1 MYHIKSD
8 RRSQRTAAE
17 IGRGLLECLEEK
29 HLSAITVTDIH
40 RATNISRATFYRLFD
55 NIDDVLD
62 YLCEQSSQEEL
73 VLAEQ
78 SDDPT
83 MLFTRM
89 LAQGLENPSLLKAL
103 VENGRYDLIFRYTER
118 RYRLIRSL
126 MPEQIRELDEASY
139 EYMISALAM
148 NMVATMVT
156 WHHRGRVDTAEDI
169 TRYTAEYLKAMS
181 ALVEQTPT

>member
-29 HLSAITVTDIH
+29 PLSAITVTDIH

-62 YLCEQSSQEEL
+62 YLCEQSSEEESF
-73 VLAEQ
+73 LAEQ
-78 SDDPT
+78 ASEPSL
-83 MLFTRM
+83 LFTRM
-89 LAQGLENPSLLKAL
+89 LALGLENHSMVKAL
-103 VENGRYDLIFRYTER
+103 IENGRYDLIFRYAER

-126 MPEQIRELDEASY
+126 SPEQIRELDEAAY

-156 WHHRGRVDTAEDI
+156 WHHRGRIDTAEEI
-169 TRYTAEYLKAMS
+169 TRYTAEYLKAMT